1 VADARPGRKLRMHRS
16 VFLALLGLVL
26 IIGAAKLCV
35 PWAEGRRQQEELR
48 ELRRQKAELKTEQKQ
63 LTHYK
68 RLLASDQGLES
79 AARREGY
86 VRQGDRRI
94 IFVPEKKP
102 GSGTGSRE
110 SGKAVERE
118 SVERGAEQ
126 HDSNGPATDER

>member
-94 IFVPEKKP
+94 IFVPDKKAKDGESAEGGQVGEREP
-102 GSGTGSRE
+102 GP
-110 SGKAVERE
+110 AVEDE
-118 SVERGAEQ
+118 GAAPEAARPD
-126 HDSNGPATDER
+126 HR